1 MSLSRGGKKSC
12 KTYTP
17 WRKSLKIQ
25 AGLTAER
32 APDIKCNPFSHPPT
46 PRPGIM
52 LTSLAFRLMTALV
65 GLGIACPVVAG
76 GTEEE
81 ALSSFRIIGAGPSSA
96 ESMADVRRV
105 EESTDSNAVWLA
117 GIIQDSLVEESREEF
132 QSSTEPAITATEP
145 IPSSTTLNSTAL
157 AAYEEDRLGFQEAQ
171 NAIEDHL
178 QAGQGPATP
187 SPDPCLPLEESPA
200 PWLALKSTSLSA
212 TWLPG
217 SGDNIGMSN
226 VNLRAKITSPR
237 VPFLSISPSYQMTF
251 LNGPDSTDVPGTLHQ
266 ASLGI
271 TGMLP
276 LSKRLIA
283 QANVSPG
290 ISSDFQNTSSE
301 SIRTSGMGMLIF
313 AQSSE
318 LQWMFGVVYLNR
330 DDVRLLPAVGLN
342 WSPDARTKLE
352 LTFPR
357 PRFLR
362 QIAVSGET
370 ERWGYLA
377 AEFGGGTWAIERT
390 GGVNDVVTIR
400 DYRLLVGMEYRQ
412 PLDRSWFWETGLVI
426 GREVDYSSNL
436 GSYSQDPTVFLR
448 GGLTY

>member
-1 MSLSRGGKKSC
+1 
-12 KTYTP
+12 
-17 WRKSLKIQ
+17 
-25 AGLTAER
+25 
-32 APDIKCNPFSHPPT
+32 
-46 PRPGIM
+46 
-52 LTSLAFRLMTALV
+52 MTALI
-65 GLGIACPVVAG
+65 GLGIACPVFAG

-81 ALSSFRIIGAGPSSA
+81 ALSSFRIIGAGPSRPDSTA
-96 ESMADVRRV
+96 EVRHV

-117 GIIQDSLVEESREEF
+117 GIIQHPLVGESRGEF
-132 QSSTEPAITATEP
+132 QSSNEPEFAAIEP
-145 IPSSTTLNSTAL
+145 IPSNIMLNSTVL
-157 AAYEEDRLGFQEAQ
+157 AAYDEDRLGFQEAQ

-178 QAGQGPATP
+178 QSAPGHA
-187 SPDPCLPLEESPA
+187 SSHADACLPLEECPA
-200 PWLALKSTSLSA
+200 PWLAWKSTSLSA

-217 SGDNIGMSN
+217 SGDNFGMSD
-226 VNLRAKITSPR
+226 VNLRARITSPR
-237 VPFLSISPSYQMTF
+237 LPFLSITPGYQMTF

-313 AQSSE
+313 VQSPE
-318 LQWMFGVVYLNR
+318 VQWMFGVVYLNR

-357 PRFLR
+357 PRILR
-362 QIAVSGET
+362 QVAVSGET

-400 DYRLLVGMEYRQ
+400 DYRLLAGMEYRQ
-412 PLDRSWFWETGLVI
+412 PLDRSWFWEAGLVI
-426 GREVDYSSNL
+426 GREVDYSSNI